1 MKPGG
6 ISFITQGKERD
17 NGSLLQDGSGEVGE
31 KYSNSGNILKVKLWW
46 TTAHPAGELDVEF
59 EGRGEVKEHCCAWAL
74 KVWVAINVD
83 RKDCR

>member
-31 KYSNSGNILKVKLWW
+31 KYSNSGNILKVKLW
-46 TTAHPAGELDVEF
+46 
-59 EGRGEVKEHCCAWAL
+59 
-74 KVWVAINVD
+74 
-83 RKDCR
+83 